1 MCSLP
6 LSTNPATA
14 ASSRCPA
21 QALEPAQRQHLAVQ
35 ALAATQPIA
44 QLAQQHR
51 VSRKY
56 VYLQA
61 DRADQALRVV
71 FDPQP
76 DDERVLFY
84 LPVTKAW
91 LRQLV
96 LALVL
101 IGHSSFRGVVELL
114 RDLFDYSLS
123 LGTVYNI
130 VHGAVSRAHHHNTSQ
145 DLAAI
150 RLAALDEI
158 FQGNGPVL
166 VSCDVP
172 SSYCCLLSQE
182 ACRDGDTWGVRLL
195 ELTERHFSPE
205 ATIADGGLGLRAGHK
220 QALPNVPCRG
230 DVFHALQEL
239 TPLVGYLDNRAYAA
253 MAACNKLQTQLARPG
268 QLRDQMKRKWIQRL
282 SFALVVQQKA
292 IALAEDVALLL
303 RWLREDILAV
313 SGPDYASRGALYDF
327 VVAELR
333 VREPLCP
340 HRLEPV
346 RKQLEKQRDDLL
358 AFAVQLD
365 RDLAA
370 LAAEHQVSVEL
381 ARETLHVQALS
392 VYDVQRGRREVLLW
406 RALAS
411 RYPPLRAAIAVLQ
424 QRVVRASSVVENLNS
439 RLRNYF
445 TLRRHLGADYL
456 TLLQFFLN
464 HRRFLRSEHP
474 ERVDRSPTELLT
486 GQPHAHWLELLGYT
500 RFRRPQRVEAENH
513 DHGSPAGRPS
523 R

>member
-6 LSTNPATA
+6 PATA
-14 ASSRCPA
+14 AATAASPRCPA
-21 QALEPAQRQHLAVQ
+21 QALAPAQRQQLAVQ
-35 ALAATQPIA
+35 ALAGAHPIM
-44 QLAQQHR
+44 QLAHEHQ

-56 VYLQA
+56 VYQQA
-61 DRADQALRVV
+61 DKAGQALRLA

-76 DDERVLFY
+76 DDDRVLFY
-84 LPVTKAW
+84 LPVTTAW

-101 IGHSSFRGVVELL
+101 ICHSSFRGVVELL

-130 VHGAVSRAHHHNTSQ
+130 VHSAVPLANRHNTSQ
-145 DLAAI
+145 DLSAI

-158 FQGNGPVL
+158 FQAGWPVL
-166 VSCDVP
+166 VTCDVQ

-182 ACRDGDTWGVRLL
+182 EGRDGDTWGVRLL
-195 ELTERHFSPE
+195 ELTERQFSPE
-205 ATIADGGLGLRAGHK
+205 ATIADGGRGLRAGHK
-220 QALPNVPCRG
+220 EALPNVPCRG
-230 DVFHALQEL
+230 DVFHALREL
-239 TPLVGYLDNRAYAA
+239 TPRVGYLDNRAYAA
-253 MAACNKLQTQLARPG
+253 IAACGKLQTQLARPG
-268 QLRDQMKRKWIQRL
+268 QLRDRMKLKWRQRL
-282 SFALVVQQKA
+282 LFALVAQKKA

-313 SGPDYASRGALYDF
+313 SGPDYAHRCALYDF

-333 VREPLCP
+333 VRERLCP
-340 HRLEPV
+340 HRLEPA
-346 RKQLEKQRDDLL
+346 RKKLENQRDDLL
-358 AFAVQLD
+358 AFAAQLD

-370 LAAEHQVSVEL
+370 LAAEHQVPVTL
-381 ARETLHVQALS
+381 ARETLQVQALS
-392 VYDVQRGRREVLLW
+392 VHDVQRGLREAALW
-406 RALAS
+406 RALAG
-411 RYPPLRAAIAVLQ
+411 RYQPLRAAITVLQ

-445 TLRRHLGADYL
+445 TLRRHLGVDYL
-456 TLLQFFLN
+456 KLLQFFLN

-486 GQPHAHWLELLGYT
+486 GQPHAHWLELLGYR
-500 RFRRPQRVEAENH
+500 RFRRPQGAEVQSQEN
-513 DHGSPAGRPS
+513 GQSAGRRS